1 MTITNT
7 VTVIKKK
14 YIYIMGIKKLNNFLT
29 NTCKKETI
37 ARTHLSMFSG
47 KSVVV
52 DASIYMYR
60 FIGENKL
67 VENIYLMISIFLN
80 YNITPIFVFDGAP
93 PPEKKEILLERREN
107 KRSAKEKYD
116 LLKQNNVHDTEE
128 MEKLKEQFIHI
139 KDADYNVVKSLLDHC
154 GIAWVT
160 APGEADELCAHLLH
174 TNKAYA
180 CLSDDMDMFA
190 YGCLRVFRHFS
201 LVKHTVL
208 FYDLVEIL
216 VELQMTIQEFRQ
228 IVVLSGTDYNKDDS
242 TELFE
247 SIRWFKKYKKEMVLH
262 EDDAVPSF
270 YEWLFE
276 KTKYIQNL
284 DRLNLILMMF
294 KPKKKID
301 YTINQCTFN
310 QRKLCEILAGYG
322 FIFPQYI

>member
-1 MTITNT
+1 
-7 VTVIKKK
+7 
-14 YIYIMGIKKLNNFLT
+14 
-29 NTCKKETI
+29 
-37 ARTHLSMFSG
+37 
-47 KSVVV
+47 
-52 DASIYMYR
+52 
-60 FIGENKL
+60 
-67 VENIYLMISIFLN
+67 
-80 YNITPIFVFDGAP
+80 
-93 PPEKKEILLERREN
+93 
-107 KRSAKEKYD
+107 
-116 LLKQNNVHDTEE
+116 
-128 MEKLKEQFIHI
+128 MEKLKKQFIHI